1 MTMQFT
7 HPKVGR
13 EVIVEVT
20 SKSLPCNPLRSTVYV
35 GVVIKNNNLE
45 DPESFSM
52 KTGLPKW
59 HKFPHRNIMLKY
71 VTKMSYTTGEEIEM
85 KAKKEVKKS
94 QTFQFTSER
103 SGETYTVTAMPNG
116 SVKCNCKG
124 FMFRSQ
130 CKHVNEVKEKL
141 FIR

>member
-7 HPKVGR
+7 HPKVGC

-20 SKSLPCNPLRSTVYV
+20 MRDLPCNPPKARTYT
-35 GVVIKNNNLE
+35 GVVCKSYNWD
-45 DPESFSM
+45 DPESFNM

-59 HKFPHRNIMLKY
+59 HKFPHRTIMLKY
-71 VTKMSYTTGEEIEM
+71 VTKLAYADGEEIEM
-85 KAKKEVKKS
+85 KDKKEVKET

-103 SGETYTVTAMPNG
+103 SGEVYTVTAEPDG
-116 SVKCNCKG
+116 TTKCSCKG

-130 CKHVNEVKEKL
+130 CKHVNEVKERL
-141 FIR
+141 M